1 MTRAGSGL
9 SANPDSAAAARE
21 AIEEAMAEAKLDAAS
36 LVFLFTTP
44 GHLQRWPEVVS
55 AVAEGT
61 GGARVVGCTGFGVLT
76 AQGEIER
83 TPGISVLAVGGD
95 APPAAPFLVE
105 GLAEAPIECGRAIG
119 RAARKELGDALSEE
133 SPPLVVI
140 MPDSYQLQA
149 DALFEGIH
157 EELGEDAIIVGGGA
171 AEDGSAGRT
180 FQFLDGQVQTGAVS
194 GVVFANAP
202 NRFIG
207 ISQAYLPV
215 GEPRLI
221 TRAEDN
227 VIWEISGERAY
238 DAFAEAAGPEWMEN
252 IRVAAMNLFIGIPG
266 DPDKVMLDHGE
277 YIVRPIVGADEE
289 RGIIALPTPVK
300 TGQAVTF
307 AKRDGSR
314 ARDDLRTM
322 LEKGAR
328 RFAAPEGGDA
338 RAFGLYFN
346 CAGRGS
352 SLYGKMEV
360 DAMAI
365 REKMRGLPVA
375 GFFTGSEIAPI
386 GKIDHLH
393 QYSGVLVLVGEYT
406 G

>member
-9 SANPDSAAAARE
+9 SSNPDSATAARE

-44 GHLQRWPEVVS
+44 GHLSRWPEVVA

-61 GGARVVGCTGFGVLT
+61 SGARVVGCTGFGVLT

-83 TPGISVLAVGGD
+83 TPGISVLAVGD

-105 GLAEAPIECGRAIG
+105 GLGDAPAECGRAIG
-119 RAARKELGDALSEE
+119 RAAKKELGDALSHEN
-133 SPPLVVI
+133 PPLVVI
-140 MPDSYQLQA
+140 MPDSYHLQA

-157 EELGEDAIIVGGGA
+157 EELGEEAIIVGGGA

-180 FQFLDGQVQTGAVS
+180 FQFLDGQMQTNAVS
-194 GVVFANAP
+194 GVVFAGAP
-202 NRFIG
+202 RRFIG

-221 TRAEDN
+221 TRAEEN
-227 VIWEISGERAY
+227 VVWEISGERAY

-252 IRVAAMNLFIGIPG
+252 IQFAAMNLFIGIPG

-289 RGIIALPTPVK
+289 RGIIALPTPVN
-300 TGQAVTF
+300 TGQAITF

-314 ARDDLRTM
+314 AREDLRTM
-322 LEKGAR
+322 LEKGSR
-328 RFAAPEGGDA
+328 RFGATEEADA

-352 SLYGKMEV
+352 SLYGEKEV

-393 QYSGVLVLVGEYT
+393 QYSGVLVLLGEDT
-406 G
+406 A

>member
-36 LVFLFTTP
+36 LVFLFATP
-44 GHLQRWPEVVS
+44 GHLQRWPEVIAA
-55 AVAEGT
+55 AVEGT
-61 GGARVVGCTGFGVLT
+61 GGARVVGCTGFGVMT

-105 GLAEAPIECGRAIG
+105 GLGDAPLECGRAIG
-119 RAARKELGDALSEE
+119 RAAKKDLGDALVHE

-140 MPDSYQLQA
+140 MPDSYHLRA
-149 DALFEGIH
+149 EALFQGIH
-157 EELGEDAIIVGGGA
+157 EELGSEAIIVGGGA

-180 FQFLDGQVQTGAVS
+180 FQFLDGQIQTEAVS
-194 GVVFANAP
+194 GVVFGGTTK
-202 NRFIG
+202 RFIG
-207 ISQAYLPV
+207 LSQDYLPT
-215 GEPRLI
+215 GEPKLI
-221 TRAEDN
+221 TRAEEN
-227 VIWEISGERAY
+227 VVWEISGERAF
-238 DAFAEAAGPEWMEN
+238 DVFAEAAGPEWMEN
-252 IRVAAMNLFIGIPG
+252 IQHAAMNLFIGIPG
-266 DPDKVMLDHGE
+266 DPDKVVLDHGE

-300 TGQAVTF
+300 TGQAITF
-307 AKRDGSR
+307 AKRDGPR
-314 ARDDLRTM
+314 AREDLRTM

-328 RFAAPEGGDA
+328 RFSTPQGENA

-352 SLYGKMEV
+352 SLYGETDV
-360 DAMAI
+360 DAGAI

-386 GKIDHLH
+386 GEIDHLH
-393 QYSGVLVLVGEYT
+393 QYSGVLVLLGEDAD
-406 G
+406 